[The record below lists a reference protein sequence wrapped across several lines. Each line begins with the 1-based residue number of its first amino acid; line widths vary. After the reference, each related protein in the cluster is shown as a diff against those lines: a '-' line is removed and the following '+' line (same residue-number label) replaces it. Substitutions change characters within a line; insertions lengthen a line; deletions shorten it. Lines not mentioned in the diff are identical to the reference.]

1 MNADDPRPDDLTGGD
16 AELLDRLQAMWETND
31 PMPAGLVERVIF
43 AIGLDDLDVEMMRLT
58 EEILVPAGARGAEH
72 VRTITFGGDSIT
84 VMVTVSQERPDS
96 FRLDGWLAPAAALSI
111 ELRRTDG
118 LGVRELGRGRP
129 VRLRERAAGPGPAG
143 PAPDAQLRGG
153 AAPGRRRP
161 RRTALTLAGSR
172 RLLSWRR
179 TGAAGQE
186 VGSEEADGQGDEYA
200 ERRCRPRTRPCRRSR
215 TGTGSPPS

>member
-1 MNADDPRPDDLTGGD
+1 MNANDPRPDDLTGGD

-31 PMPAGLVERVIF
+31 PMPAGLIERVTF

-111 ELRRTDG
+111 ELRRTEASVSASSDEDG
-118 LGVRELGRGRP
+118 RFVFENVP
-129 VRLRERAAGPGPAG
+129 PGL
-143 PAPDAQLRGG
+143 AQLVLHPTPN
-153 AAPGRRRP
+153 AAVELRQDVVAP
-161 RRTALTLAGSR
+161 AVQL
-172 RLLSWRR
+172 
-179 TGAAGQE
+179 
-186 VGSEEADGQGDEYA
+186 
-200 ERRCRPRTRPCRRSR
+200 
-215 TGTGSPPS
+215 